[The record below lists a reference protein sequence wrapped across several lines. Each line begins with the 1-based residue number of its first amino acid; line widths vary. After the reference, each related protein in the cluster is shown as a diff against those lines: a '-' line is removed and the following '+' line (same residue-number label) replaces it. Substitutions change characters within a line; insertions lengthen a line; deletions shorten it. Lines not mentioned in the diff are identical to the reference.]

1 MSLIVFTS
9 AKGSPG
15 VTTTALGVAS
25 VWESQAFLIEADPA
39 GGDLAHR
46 FGISGDVGLMSLAA
60 AARRDKDCL
69 GDHSRLASGVNIV
82 VGPPSPEQATAAVG
96 MIASSKV
103 LDVSDAVLIADCGR
117 IDLRGPSRPILD
129 DANLVVVFVRPE
141 IADVAHVAAVV
152 PDLKRNTT
160 KVGVVVVGNGPY
172 APSDIASVLDVELLG
187 TIPHD
192 PVGAGI
198 ASGKPGNAKSFQ
210 KSAFIRACRE
220 LRITLANAV
229 NIHCEMKAAS

>member
-1 MSLIVFTS
+1 MSLIAFTS

-15 VTTTALGVAS
+15 VTTAALGVAS
-25 VWESQAFLIEADPA
+25 VWESQTFVIEADPA

-69 GDHSRLASGVNIV
+69 GEHSQIAGGVNIV
-82 VGPPSPEQATAAVG
+82 VGPPSPEQAAAAVG

-103 LDVSDAVLIADCGR
+103 LDVNDAVLIADCGR
-117 IDLRGPSRPILD
+117 IDLRGPSRPILN
-129 DANLVVVFVRPE
+129 DADLVVVFVRPE
-141 IADVAHVAAVV
+141 IADVAHVAAVIS
-152 PDLKRNTT
+152 DLKRTAI
-160 KVGVVVVGNGPY
+160 KVCIVVVGNGPY
-172 APSDIASVLDVELLG
+172 APGDVASVLDIELFG

-192 PVGAGI
+192 PVGARI
-198 ASGKPGNAKSFQ
+198 ASGKPGSAKSFQ

-220 LRITLANAV
+220 LRATLENTV
-229 NIHCEMKAAS
+229 EVQGEMKAAS